1 MKKNVYHFIVYASS
15 LNRSKVPGEEPEN
28 TASIA
33 TTTPS
38 TSDDDVYEASSVL
51 RRSWQSS
58 LSLSPFH
65 QVSLSGDRTSSP
77 PLGEPD
83 KSINRNDITAAQPLP
98 RPQPSQLPPTIIE
111 EDIATDLEEVLS
123 FNPPTITIIIVKAT
137 QSHCTKIT
145 QKVSFLSSLLTNSA
159 GSNITLREANITLW
173 EANIQHFVPTN
184 ETFVFNYQHCD
195 IHSSPLIFYIS
206 LCVSLEPIQAETP
219 MGHLSCQKVDQ

>member
-1 MKKNVYHFIVYASS
+1 MCIILVYASS
-15 LNRSKVPGEEPEN
+15 LNRSKVPWEEPEN

-184 ETFVFNYQHCD
+184 ETFFFSYQHCD

>member
-15 LNRSKVPGEEPEN
+15 LNRSKVPWEEPEN

-145 QKVSFLSSLLTNSA
+145 QKVSFLSSLLPNPA
-159 GSNITLREANITLW
+159 GANITLR